1 LADARGGRTLPVSY
15 VVPSAATGAEET
27 TTMGGAS
34 SYLPVALRPLLRV
47 RTRLAAPRRHHP
59 RAVARRRGVGPVVV
73 VVAAAAAAKA
83 APLPV
88 LHGGIVV
95 IVALDEEAP
104 LRHRVPHIPPVPSV
118 RLEPKLDLW

>member
-1 LADARGGRTLPVSY
+1 MADARGGRTLPASY
-15 VVPSAATGAEET
+15 VVPAAATGAEET
-27 TTMGGAS
+27 TTMSGAS

-73 VVAAAAAAKA
+73 VAAAANKA

>member
-1 LADARGGRTLPVSY
+1 
-15 VVPSAATGAEET
+15 VVPAAATGAEET

-73 VVAAAAAAKA
+73 VAAAAAKA

-104 LRHRVPHIPPVPSV
+104 LRHRVPHIPPIASV